1 VSQTAGSESAIE
13 IAGNRF
19 IVLGER
25 DGVSGEA
32 ISALIEASGG
42 TVVMSS
48 TECYV

>member
-1 VSQTAGSESAIE
+1 VSELQLKDS
-13 IAGNRF
+13 RF

-25 DGVSGEA
+25 DGVSGDA
-32 ISALIEASGG
+32 ISALVEASGG